1 MKYGRFCGIL
11 VAAALLCGC
20 AGRTHPSP
28 ATSPPSPTVSP
39 AVSATPSPAPSLSPH
54 PIPSPPPGGGAEPG
68 EGVLPTYR
76 GLLGLDDAGVVAS
89 LGEGTPVTVLSEGIP
104 VLASRSFPW
113 EILGFTADMVLYYG
127 GNGLVQSI
135 VFRLSDV
142 DPQRLGRALM
152 DDMGLSS
159 SPPASQAGG
168 KTAVWRRSG
177 LLFTFQETDDGW
189 VLTLRQDPVLP
200 STPAPAIRQNQ
211 SLG

>member
-20 AGRTHPSP
+20 AGRT
-28 ATSPPSPTVSP
+28 PPSPTAATPSP
-39 AVSATPSPAPSLSPH
+39 TAAPTAAATPSPAPSLSPH

-113 EILGFTADMVLYYG
+113 EILGFAADMVLHYS

-135 VFRLSDV
+135 DFRLGSA

-159 SPPASQAGG
+159 SPPASPGGG

-177 LLFTFQETDDGW
+177 LLFTLRETDDGW
-189 VLTLRQDPVLP
+189 VLTLRQDPSLP